1 MNRGARPSGRPG
13 GDAAGG
19 DRDARNRLPA
29 LAPALRAAARRYGT
43 PLYVTDGAA
52 LDAAADAVRA
62 AFPDPWL
69 RAYSLKAND
78 LPALVSRLAGRGFG
92 ANVVSRGEWELA
104 RRAGVPNAAI
114 TFEGIGKTD
123 ADLRAAVRAAATG
136 EPLRWVAV
144 ESADEAAAL
153 ARAIEA
159 ARRRERGSAAS
170 GRERG
175 SAGGPPLRVDV
186 LVRLNPS
193 VEPETHPG
201 LATGSGS
208 SKFGVHPDEV
218 GTVIEAG
225 GGVDGPVRWRGIHL
239 HVGSEL
245 WAIDAWRDAVRRG
258 LALLALLQGGM
269 PDFDT
274 LDVGGGMPAE
284 PWRAGG
290 GLIGGGLTSGGLTSG
305 GSRGW
310 AALEATTMVAAT
322 APGPERFAA
331 EIPLLLA
338 AIPADRRPRRLAVE
352 PGRAMVA
359 SAGWLVARVL
369 HVRERTLP
377 PAPGTSERS
386 GAQAL
391 AVLPPGSTTDDRTRR
406 LVVVDAGM
414 TELIRPALYGAEHAV
429 VALTSLG
436 RVPRPDRAARATRVD
451 GPICEST
458 DTLGEHLL
466 PPLRRGDLVAIAD
479 AGAYAASMRSTY
491 NGRPRPAEVIV
502 EADGA
507 LTLARRRGTLGS
519 LA

>member
-1 MNRGARPSGRPG
+1 VRPG
-13 GDAAGG
+13 GDEPRGE
-19 DRDARNRLPA
+19 RDARDRLRA

-52 LDAAADAVRA
+52 LETAADAVRA

-78 LPALVSRLAGRGFG
+78 LPALVARLAARGFG

-104 RRAGVPNAAI
+104 RRAGIPNAAI
-114 TFEGIGKTD
+114 TLEGIGKTD
-123 ADLRAAVRAAATG
+123 ADLRAAVRAAAAG

-153 ARAIEA
+153 AGAIEA
-159 ARRRERGSAAS
+159 ARRRGRGSADGRH
-170 GRERG
+170 GRE
-175 SAGGPPLRVDV
+175 SAHLPPLRVDA

-193 VEPETHPG
+193 VDPETHAG
-201 LATGSGS
+201 LATGSRG

-218 GTVIEAG
+218 GAVIEAG
-225 GGVDGPVRWRGIHL
+225 GGADGPVRWRGIHL
-239 HVGSEL
+239 HVGSQL
-245 WAIDAWRDAVRRG
+245 GAIDAWRDAVRRG

-274 LDVGGGMPAE
+274 LDVGGGMPVT
-284 PWRAGG
+284 PWRPDGGFAESASGAGGTVGNGAAGG
-290 GLIGGGLTSGGLTSG
+290 GAT
-305 GSRGW
+305 
-310 AALEATTMVAAT
+310 AA

-352 PGRAMVA
+352 PGRAMTA

-377 PAPGTSERS
+377 PDPITSERS
-386 GAQAL
+386 GAHAL

-436 RVPRPDRAARATRVD
+436 RVPRPDVAARPTRVD

-466 PPLRRGDLVAIAD
+466 PPLRRGDLMAIAD

-502 EADGA
+502 EADGT